1 MEKIKEQT
9 SLVFKFVHWP
19 LIARILII
27 IFIINITF
35 GMLIHFI
42 EPDEFPT
49 FFDGVW
55 WAIVTTATLGY
66 GDYVPVTVTGRALG
80 IVLILFGTGFV
91 TTYFVSLAASAI
103 ATQSNYLEGK
113 VDYKGSEHIIVI
125 GWNERV
131 RETLRQINS
140 MSNKPLS
147 IVLIDQTLEKNPLH
161 DQNVHFIKG
170 NPCYDQTLLAANVKV
185 AAFVVISA
193 DQSKTEVQADMNSV
207 LTLLAVKGLNPD
219 VYTIVEILTSLQVK
233 NAKRAGADEVIQTNM
248 FTSYVMTNSMMS
260 NGMSSTL
267 LSMLDQLKGS
277 KLKYLE
283 AEKGFVGETFE
294 KISNQLLQNKTLL
307 IGVKR
312 RGDTMVNPPLYTLI
326 QEDDCLL
333 VIKD

>member
-1 MEKIKEQT
+1 MDRIKEQT
-9 SLVFKFVHWP
+9 SLIFRFVHWP
-19 LIARILII
+19 LIARILVI
-27 IFIINITF
+27 IFVINITF
-35 GMLIHFI
+35 GFLIHYI
-42 EPDEFPT
+42 EPAEFPSI
-49 FFDGVW
+49 FDGIW

-66 GDYVPVTVTGRALG
+66 GDYVPVTVTGRSLA
-80 IVLILFGTGFV
+80 IILILFGTGFV

-103 ATQSNYLEGK
+103 ATQNDYLEGK
-113 VDYKGSEHIIVI
+113 VDYRGSEHIIVI

-147 IVLIDQTLEKNPLH
+147 IVLIDSTLEKNPLH

-170 NPCYDQTLLAANVKV
+170 NPCYDQTLLSANVKS
-185 AAFVVISA
+185 AGFVVISA
-193 DQSKTEVQADMNSV
+193 DQSKDEVQADMNSV

-219 VYTIVEILTSLQVK
+219 VYTIAEILTSTQVI
-233 NAKRAGADEVIQTNM
+233 NAQRAGADEVIQTNM

-260 NGMSSTL
+260 NGMSNTL
-267 LSMLDQLKGS
+267 LTMLDQLKGS

-283 AEKGFVGETFE
+283 VEKDMIGTTFE
-294 KISNQLLQNKTLL
+294 KLSNQMLQKKILL
-307 IGVKR
+307 IGIKR

-326 QEDDCLL
+326 QADDCLL